1 MLAAVV
7 SVSVAT
13 LWKHPGAAR
22 ALDAPALSN
31 PADPA
36 AWSRNLGTTAERV
49 WLDSHVQTQALYGE
63 QVAVLARRGAWTK
76 VAVLDQPDPQDAHG
90 YPGWVPARQL
100 SFAAMP
106 RAPREAVVVARTAD
120 LVRPDGPALIVSYAT
135 RLPLV
140 SSASA

>member
-90 YPGWVPARQL
+90 YPGWLPTKQL
-100 SFAAMP
+100 SFAPFDASGDGASGTASKP
-106 RAPREAVVVARTAD
+106 ASRTTGTTT
-120 LVRPDGPALIVSYAT
+120 RPSPSRTLLGSLTRPA
-135 RLPLV
+135 
-140 SSASA
+140 